1 MLRKT
6 TSPGSSPS
14 NDVMVQSL
22 QDTVENLKAENE
34 ALLTEKAV
42 LDAALEKMVCV
53 VLQVSMFCHM
63 QLVFSWGYTHHMPIV
78 FSLSV
83 C

>member
-42 LDAALEKMVCV
+42 LDAALEKMVHTASV
-53 VLQVSMFCHM
+53 HVCHM
-63 QLVFSWGYTHHMPIV
+63 QLVFSRGYTHHMPIV